1 MRLLYCTSPLPYPDC
16 GRMSEREA
24 KALSNAVV
32 RRMDARIA
40 TWTHRGDGRAV
51 FLQCYRIM
59 TGNMLGAL
67 RRDASRGGFHDPVWV
82 KGLLQ
87 RFADSYFR
95 ALRQYESGSPA
106 TPRIWQQAHD
116 VSLSG
121 EAPAATRLLL
131 GINAHINYD
140 LVLTLYEWL
149 RPEWDGC
156 SAAVRTSRY
165 ADHCQVNTIIS
176 ASIDAVQDDVLSPQ
190 MPLTG
195 ILDTLLGPV
204 DEMLISELVAAWR
217 ETVWQSAC
225 ELLDA
230 ATPDERAAVIAQVEE
245 RSLRIAEH
253 IH

>member
-1 MRLLYCTSPLPYPDC
+1 M
-16 GRMSEREA
+16 
-24 KALSNAVV
+24 
-32 RRMDARIA
+32 
-40 TWTHRGDGRAV
+40 

-59 TGNMLGAL
+59 TGNMIHAL
-67 RRDASRGGFHDPVWV
+67 ERDASRGGFRDPIWV
-82 KGLLQ
+82 SGLLR
-87 RFADSYFR
+87 RFADYYFQ

-116 VSLSG
+116 VSLSE
-121 EAPAATRLLL
+121 EAPAVTRLLL

-140 LVLTLYEWL
+140 LVLTLDEWL

-156 SAAVRTSRY
+156 SADLRTLRY

-176 ASIDAVQDDVLSPQ
+176 ASIDAVQNDVLRPQ

-195 ILDTLLGPV
+195 ILDALLGPV

-230 ATPDERAAVIAQVEE
+230 TTPEERAAVIEHVEQ
-245 RSLRIAEH
+245 RSLRIAER